1 MVLASGRSRLDN
13 VSVSRRR
20 APPILGGIF
29 SLVLVIGVVTAVF
42 SGVFAGGRAASASVD
57 PVIAAAGDIACDP
70 ANSNFNGGNG
80 KNGACQQLA
89 TYNVL
94 QQVNAA
100 AVLALGDNQY
110 YCGGYQAF
118 QQSYALSWG
127 HLLSETYPSVGNHE
141 FLTSGGTGCDS
152 SNAGAAGYYRYYAGA
167 AAEGN
172 VGQGW
177 YSFDLGGWH
186 LIALNSN
193 CSQAGGCG
201 TGSPQYNWL
210 ASDLAAHANQCLL
223 AYWHIPLFS
232 SGGRAN
238 NNSHSFWN
246 LLYAAHADVVLNG
259 HDHIYERFAPQN
271 PSGQL
276 DTAQGIREFI
286 VGTGGA
292 NHTSIVAPAA
302 NSEVR
307 FATTFGVLE
316 MTLHPGSYDWAF
328 VPVGG
333 QPVMD
338 SGSGTCHH
346 GGSAPGDTTPPSV
359 PAGLTAKPISSSEID
374 LSWSPSTDSGG
385 SGLKGYNVYDGGTLI
400 ASPTGTSYAS
410 TGLAAGSTHTYTVSA
425 VDNAGNESAGS
436 TPATAVTPS
445 GGTGGG
451 IAFVRQVTANVA
463 SSSTLTVPLGGGTTA
478 GDGLV
483 AAVALKAGSS
493 ASVSSVSD
501 SGGGAWTRGAV
512 GFLTGT
518 NSRVELW
525 YRLGAPTLT
534 SVTVTLSSAKS
545 ASADVSEWSG
555 LASAV
560 DAAAGG
566 SNASAAT
573 AGTPAITTSN
583 PYDLVIGAVNYPN
596 AVSSTLTSGA
606 FKPLADFGYSTTVH
620 GRASYSLSST
630 TGSTNATW
638 TLSGP
643 SGGAGG
649 AILALGGLGPPQLT
663 KAPQVSGHAVVGRR
677 LLASHGRWTGRP
689 KTYRYQWLRC
699 NAKGRSCVR
708 IRRAVRSSYRIKR
721 HDTGHRLRIR
731 VMAVNAAGSRLA
743 TSRATGHVAPA
754 A

>member
-1 MVLASGRSRLDN
+1 L
-13 VSVSRRR
+13 
-20 APPILGGIF
+20 LGGTLSF
-29 SLVLVIGVVTAVF
+29 VLVLGVVAVVS

-70 ANSNFNGGNG
+70 TNSNFNGGLG
-80 KNGACQQLA
+80 KGGSCQQLA
-89 TYNVL
+89 TYNVI
-94 QQVNAA
+94 QQINPA

-118 QQSYALSWG
+118 LQSYALSWG
-127 HLLSETYPSVGNHE
+127 QLLSKTYPSVGNHE

-152 SNAGAAGYYRYYAGA
+152 SNAGAAGYYRYYAAA

-193 CSQAGGCG
+193 CSNAGGCG
-201 TGSPQYNWL
+201 SGSPQYTWL

-223 AYWHIPLFS
+223 AFWHIPLFS

-238 NNSHSFWN
+238 NNSRSFWN

-276 DTAQGIREFI
+276 DTSQGIREFI
-286 VGTGGA
+286 AGTGGA

-307 FATTFGVLE
+307 IATTFGVLE

-338 SGSGTCHH
+338 SGSGTCHNSS
-346 GGSAPGDTTPPSV
+346 GSPDTTPPSV
-359 PAGLTAKPISSSEID
+359 PNGLTATPISSSEID
-374 LSWSPSTDSGG
+374 LSWNPSTDTGG
-385 SGLKGYNVYDGGTLI
+385 SGLKGYNVYDAGTVI
-400 ASPTGTSYAS
+400 ASTTGTSYAN
-410 TGLAAGSTHTYTVSA
+410 TGLAAGSTHSYTVSA
-425 VDNAGNESAGS
+425 VDNAGNQSAQS
-436 TPATAVTPS
+436 TPAVTASTPS
-445 GGTGGG
+445 GGGGG
-451 IAFVRQVTANVA
+451 GAGIALVRQVTANVA
-463 SSSTLTVPLGGGTTA
+463 SSSTLTVPLSGGTTA

-493 ASVSSVSD
+493 ASVSSVQDS
-501 SGGGAWTRGAV
+501 SGGTWTRGAV
-512 GFLTGT
+512 GFLTGS
-518 NSRVELW
+518 NSRIELW
-525 YRLGAPTLT
+525 YRLNAPTVT

-545 ASADVSEWSG
+545 ASAEVSEWSG
-555 LASAV
+555 LAGSV

-573 AGTPAITTSN
+573 AAAPAITTSN
-583 PYDLVIGAVNYPN
+583 PNDLVIGAINYPN
-596 AVSSTLTSGA
+596 AVNSTLTSGA
-606 FKPLADFGYSTTVH
+606 FTPLADFGYSTTVH
-620 GRASYSLSST
+620 GRAGYALT
-630 TGSTNATW
+630 TTAGGNQATW
-638 TLSGP
+638 TLSGL

-649 AILALGGLGPPQLT
+649 AILALGGLGPPQLRT
-663 KAPQVSGHAVVGRR
+663 APHVSGPALVGRR
-677 LLASHGRWTGRP
+677 LWGSHGSWTGRP
-689 KTYRYQWLRC
+689 KSFRYQWLRC
-699 NAKGRSCVR
+699 NAKGRSCIR
-708 IRRAVRSSYRIKR
+708 IRRAWRSAYRVTR
-721 HDTGHRLRIR
+721 HDAGHRLRIQ
-731 VMAVNAAGSRLA
+731 VMALNAAGSRLA
-743 TSRATGHVAPA
+743 TSRPTAHVPPA
-754 A
+754 R